1 MCNRPIVHSPD
12 YHMYVE
18 FKNEKILI
26 TCHGQEK
33 PLLQQDLG
41 ETHMVNKKN

>member
-18 FKNEKILI
+18 FKNVNILI
-26 TCHGQEK
+26 AYHGQEK
-33 PLLQQDLG
+33 PLLQQDIR
-41 ETHMVNKKN
+41 ETHILGK